1 MNRKMSTS
9 EYQALAEFRFLIRRY
24 VNNSEKAARS
34 VGLEPQQYQALL
46 ALRGLPAGQRPT
58 IRTLAERL
66 QILHHSAVELVDR
79 MQRRGLFRRERFK
92 GDRRHV
98 LVYVTPRGEKL
109 LSRLVR
115 HRLAELR
122 VTGPALASAL
132 ASAVAPSS
140 VSVIS
145 DATDNDA
152 VSNGAATKGRRG
164 AAKSK

>member
-1 MNRKMSTS
+1 MTTA

-24 VNNSEKAARS
+24 LNNSEKAARS

-46 ALRGLPAGQRPT
+46 AMRGLPDGQRPT
-58 IRTLAERL
+58 IRALADRL

-79 MQRRGLFRRERFK
+79 MQKRGLFRRERLK
-92 GDRRHV
+92 DDRRHV

-122 VTGPALASAL
+122 IAAPGLAIALNSVTDASA
-132 ASAVAPSS
+132 AGTNDESARAGDCLEGS
-140 VSVIS
+140 
-145 DATDNDA
+145 ATT
-152 VSNGAATKGRRG
+152 TKVRRVR
-164 AAKSK
+164 KSK

>member
-1 MNRKMSTS
+1 MKRQMTTA

-58 IRTLAERL
+58 IRTLADRL

-79 MQRRGLFRRERFK
+79 MQRRGLFRRERLK
-92 GDRRHV
+92 DERRHG

-122 VTGPALASAL
+122 IAAPGLALAL
-132 ASAVAPSS
+132 NS
-140 VSVIS
+140 VT
-145 DATDNDA
+145 DANPAGIND
-152 VSNGAATKGRRG
+152 
-164 AAKSK
+164 